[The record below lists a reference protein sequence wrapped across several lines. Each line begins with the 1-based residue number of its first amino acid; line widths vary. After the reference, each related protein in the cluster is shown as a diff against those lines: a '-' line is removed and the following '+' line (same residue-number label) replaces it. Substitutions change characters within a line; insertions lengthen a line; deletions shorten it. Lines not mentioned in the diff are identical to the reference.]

1 MIGTVAAILGTAGGI
16 LLGKRLLGRRDAWNR
31 KTAVL
36 VAWGCALIFLAGIWL
51 MGLYG
56 YHWLKI
62 LRYLTI
68 MYGLL
73 LLAVIDAREKIIP
86 NSALAMLAGF
96 RMVLLIGDV
105 FVFPEL
111 AAEIMISAGAG
122 LAGGGILFLA
132 ASAAVRK
139 GLGMGDVK
147 LVAVMGFY
155 LGFKALMSSLIII
168 LTLTALAGTG
178 LLLFKKI
185 SLKSELPFAPFAAAG
200 TVIALLMGF

>member
-36 VAWGCALIFLAGIWL
+36 VAWDCALIFLAGIWL

-96 RMVLLIGDV
+96 RMILLIGDV

-111 AAEIMISAGAG
+111 GAEIMISAGAG

-132 ASAAVRK
+132 AGATVGK

>member
-1 MIGTVAAILGTAGGI
+1 MIGTAAAILGTAGGI
-16 LLGKRLLGRRDAWNR
+16 WLGKRQLGRRDVWNR
-31 KTAVL
+31 KTGIV
-36 VAWGCALIFLAGIWL
+36 VALGCFLIFPAGIWL
-51 MGLYG
+51 MDLYG

-86 NSALAMLAGF
+86 NSALALLAGF
-96 RMVLLIGDV
+96 RLILLLGDGLV
-105 FVFPEL
+105 YPEL
-111 AAEIMISAGAG
+111 AAEIMLSAGAG

-132 ASAAVRK
+132 AGLAVRK

-155 LGFKALMSSLIII
+155 LGFKVLMSSLVIT
-168 LTLTALAGTG
+168 LTLTVLAGTG
-178 LLLFKKI
+178 LLLLKKL

-200 TVIALLMGF
+200 TLMALLMGF